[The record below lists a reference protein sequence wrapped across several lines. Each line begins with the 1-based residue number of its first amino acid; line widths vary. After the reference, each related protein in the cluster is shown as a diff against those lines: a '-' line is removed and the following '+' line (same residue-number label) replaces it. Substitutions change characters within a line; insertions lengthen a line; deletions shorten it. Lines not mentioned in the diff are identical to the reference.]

1 MTLFDLIP
9 FLKKVREHKGWTE
22 EDLASRADLLPQHV
36 IVIEDGTVDPYLS
49 QIEGMAIALEL
60 AVLAISNDESYFV
73 LVLPR
78 SHAQTQGFPSEQ
90 GQYSSRPALL
100 DDEKINLDI
109 ALRKLHELQLQ
120 DGDLGAAYWL
130 SIANLLRDAEE
141 FKSRA
146 DNAERM
152 LEQVR
157 QAIGNT

>member
-49 QIEGMAIALEL
+49 QIEAMAIALEL
-60 AVLAISNDESYFV
+60 AVLAISNDEFYFV

-78 SHAQTQGFPSEQ
+78 SGAQVGVPSHKQEQ
-90 GQYSSRPALL
+90 HSTEPALL
-100 DDEKINLDI
+100 HEEKIDLDI

-130 SIANLLRDAEE
+130 SIANLLRDAEG

-146 DNAERM
+146 DNAGRM

-157 QAIGNT
+157 QAIGNA